1 MSDTKYDL
9 AVLGAGP
16 GGYVAAIRAAQLG
29 MKTVVVERD
38 RLGGICLNWGCIPTK
53 ALLRSAEMLNHFRK
67 AEEFGLAAKEVSF
80 DFPKVIKRSREAS
93 DRLVRGVEYLFR
105 KNKIDRVTGTGR
117 IVGKGKLEVQTEKGT
132 ELVQAEHI
140 IVATGARPRAIPG
153 IEFDGKK
160 ILSSKE
166 AMLLQEPPRSMVII
180 GAGAIGVEFAYFY
193 NAFGTEVTLVEM
205 MPHILPL
212 EDKEA
217 ANTVA
222 RAFKKAGIAIHTNTK
237 VTGVKKDRKGVEV
250 GIQSG
255 DKTDTLAADVA
266 LVAIGVQANVEGI
279 GLEEVRIAT
288 EKGFIKVD
296 EFYRTSAEGFYA
308 IGDVVGPPLLAH
320 VASHEGIICVEA
332 IAGKNPHPLDYE
344 SVPSCTYCQPQV
356 ASLGLTEEQA
366 KERGLEV
373 QIGKF
378 PFRANGK
385 ALALGEVDGFVK
397 LIFDKR
403 YGELLGAH
411 IVGAEATE
419 MLAELGVARTLE
431 TTPDEIFHTIHAH
444 PTMSE
449 AVMEAALDAYKRS
462 IHI

>member
-1 MSDTKYDL
+1 MGSNRYDL

-67 AEEFGLAAKEVSF
+67 AGEFGLVAENVSF
-80 DFPKVIKRSREAS
+80 DFPKVIKRSRDAS

-105 KNKIDRVTGTGR
+105 KNKIDRIEGTGR
-117 IVGKGKLEVQTEKGT
+117 IAGKGKLEVQTKEGAQ
-132 ELVQAEHI
+132 LVEAQHV

-160 ILSSKE
+160 ILTSKE
-166 AMLLQEPPRSMVII
+166 AMVLQEPPESMVII
-180 GAGAIGVEFAYFY
+180 GAGAIGVEFAYFF
-193 NAFGTEVTLVEM
+193 NAFGTQVTLVEM
-205 MPHILPL
+205 MPQILPL

-217 ANTVA
+217 ASTVA
-222 RAFKKAGIAIHTNTK
+222 RAFKKSGITIHTSTK
-237 VTGVKKDRKGVEV
+237 VTGLKKTAKGVEV
-250 GIQSG
+250 GIQNG
-255 DKTDTLAADVA
+255 DKTDTLAASVA
-266 LVAIGVQANVEGI
+266 LVAIGVQGNVEGI
-279 GLEEVRIAT
+279 GLEEVGIAT
-288 EKGFIKVD
+288 ERGFIKVD
-296 EFYRTSAEGFYA
+296 SFYRTNVDGFYA
-308 IGDVVGPPLLAH
+308 IGDIVGPPLLAH

-332 IAGKNPHPLDYE
+332 IAGQNPHPLDYDA
-344 SVPSCTYCQPQV
+344 VPSCTYCQPQV
-356 ASLGLTEEQA
+356 ASLGLTEQQA

-373 QIGKF
+373 RVGKF

-397 LIFDKR
+397 LIFDKK

-411 IVGAEATE
+411 VVGAEATE
-419 MLAELGVARTLE
+419 MLAELGVAKTLE
-431 TTPDEIFHTIHAH
+431 TTPDEIFRTIHAH

-449 AVMEAALDAYKRS
+449 AVMEAALDVYGRS